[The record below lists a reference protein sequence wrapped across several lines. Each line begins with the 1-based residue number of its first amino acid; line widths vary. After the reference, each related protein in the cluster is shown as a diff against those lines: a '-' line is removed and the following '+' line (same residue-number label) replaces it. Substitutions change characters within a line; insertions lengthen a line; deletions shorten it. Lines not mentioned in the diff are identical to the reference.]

1 MTEAPVITTGTVIV
15 FGPGTPEGDDG
26 TTLDRGRESSCG
38 RDLKNFPSFLDSS
51 VLLCLIHPTVPFL
64 ALTKYHLA
72 PSPTNVSAKGEIS
85 SPGFRVKT
93 MGEDSSGAVN
103 SCISPVM
110 GRKSGTLAACDCL
123 QIMRSSKAV
132 KIRAA
137 LNFVKI
143 ASAEW
148 FSTD

>member
-1 MTEAPVITTGTVIV
+1 MTEAPFITTGTVIAS
-15 FGPGTPEGDDG
+15 GPEAPEADDG
-26 TTLDRGRESSCG
+26 TALDSGREGSRGRE
-38 RDLKNFPSFLDSS
+38 LKNFSSSLDSS
-51 VLLCLIHPTVPFL
+51 VLLCLTHPTIPLL
-64 ALTKYHLA
+64 AFTKYHLA

-85 SPGFRVKT
+85 SPGFIVDT
-93 MGEDSSGAVN
+93 TGEDSSGAVN
-103 SCISPVM
+103 SCISPVV
-110 GRKSGTLAACDCL
+110 GRKSGTLAACDCW
-123 QIMRSSKAV
+123 QTTRSSKAV